1 MTKTAYR
8 RFLFI
13 LFGVLFYS
21 VSGTGAA
28 TGPVLEETLPGLA
41 MNVLTT
47 AHLVP
52 MESETLLM
60 AEGVEIRL
68 SDIEKAVS
76 RAQPDQRRLLNQNL
90 FVVLEQIAAEQI
102 LYHQAL
108 ANGIPDQGRDKTEVI
123 QDFLTSKADSIPVTD
138 EEAAAFYES
147 NKEMVGGMAFDQVK
161 ESIKSFLGNQKKQEA
176 VDRYLATLGET
187 AKIEVNR
194 EWAESQYAIAKN
206 NPVDKARASGKPSMI
221 EFGATGCVPCDMMQP
236 ILEKVEKKYGDRL
249 NVVFVHV
256 RENPFLGARFG
267 IRSIPVQVFYD
278 KNGKEVFRHTGFYA
292 EAEVMKQIEKMEVA
306 PK

>member
-1 MTKTAYR
+1 MTKTIYR
-8 RFLFI
+8 RFIFI
-13 LFGVLFYS
+13 LFWVLFYS

-28 TGPVLEETLPGLA
+28 TGPVLEETFPGLA
-41 MNVLTT
+41 MNILTT

-52 MESETLLM
+52 MESETLLK

-68 SDIEKAVS
+68 SDIEEAVS
-76 RAQPDQRRLLNQNL
+76 GAPSEQRPLLKQNL
-90 FVVLEQIAAEQI
+90 FLVLEQIAAEQI
-102 LYHQAL
+102 LFYQAL
-108 ANGIPDQGRDKTEVI
+108 SNGISAQGRDETEVI
-123 QDFLTSKADSIPVTD
+123 QDFLSRKADSVSVTD

-161 ESIKSFLGNQKKQEA
+161 ESIKSFLADQKKQEA
-176 VDRYLATLGET
+176 IERYLATLGET
-187 AKIEVNR
+187 ANIEVNR
-194 EWAESQYAIAKN
+194 KWAEAQYTIARD
-206 NPVDKARASGKPSMI
+206 NPVDKARSSGKPSMI

-278 KNGKEVFRHTGFYA
+278 KNGKEVFRHTGFLA

-306 PK
+306 SK